1 MDTVYVELN
10 TSYTDAGASAMD
22 PTEGDITS
30 RMKTT
35 SDVDINAAGIYYVT
49 YSVSDASGN
58 PATPVTRVVYVVV
71 DQTAPKLT
79 ILGKNP
85 EVIEFDPNNS
95 SYKDPGA
102 TATDN
107 NDGDITSAIQVSG
120 VVDIFKIGTY
130 QLVYTVQDAQ
140 GNKSA
145 SIRTVIVQDTKAPV
159 ITNNEL
165 KVIGG
170 VNVVEVQLQSVFV
183 DRTVG
188 DDEYNNG
195 TFGPKAVLI
204 ATPGENGDATV
215 DTREKGTTT
224 AVYMMTDESGNTAT
238 LEIDYVVED
247 YIAPTISLN
256 TLDTVLHPVNTPY
269 TPVTPSVKDNLYK
282 ESEVSLTHKT
292 NVNPYILG
300 KYEDT
305 YTATDASGNVE
316 IKKRWVRVFDGK
328 KPVISGKDGN
338 ILKLGLYS
346 QVWLF
351 DFLKMTDDYDAP
363 VELFSRAKVL
373 SNTMNVYQEGTY
385 SAIFQ
390 TMDAS
395 GNESEPFTLFILVG
409 REYEQLNGVN
419 ETEINK
425 IMNVYPNPSTGLVN
439 ISVTLPSVEAVN
451 IAVFDV
457 LGNKV
462 QEVIDGQLMNGSHQV
477 DLSGNA
483 SGIYYIRMVANGI
496 VYNQRLVLN

>member
-1 MDTVYVELN
+1 
-10 TSYTDAGASAMD
+10 MD

-49 YSVSDASGN
+49 YSVNDASGN

-79 ILGKNP
+79 LLGKNP

-120 VVDIFKIGTY
+120 VVDVFKIGTY
-130 QLVYTVQDAQ
+130 QLTYTVQDAQ
-140 GNKSA
+140 GNKSS

-159 ITNNEL
+159 ITNNEI

-170 VNVVEVQLQSVFV
+170 VKVVEVQLQSVFV

-204 ATPGENGDATV
+204 ATPGDNGDATV

-224 AVYMMTDESGNTAT
+224 ALYSMTDESGNTTT

-247 YIAPTISLN
+247 YIAPTINLN

-373 SNTMNVYQEGTY
+373 SNTMNVYKEGTY

-390 TMDAS
+390 TIDAS
-395 GNESEPFTLFILVG
+395 GNESEPFTLFILVS
-409 REYEQLNGVN
+409 REYEQLNGVDEN
-419 ETEINK
+419 ESTQL
-425 IMNVYPNPSTGLVN
+425 MNVYPNPSSSIFN
-439 ISVTLPSVEAVN
+439 ISVTLPSEEAINVCVYD
-451 IAVFDV
+451 I

-462 QEVIDGQLMNGSHQV
+462 EDVYEGKLSNGIHRV
-477 DLSGNA
+477 DMSGKA
-483 SGIYYIRMVANGI
+483 RGVYFIRMTTEGGI
-496 VYNQRLVLN
+496 FNQKVVLN